1 MSVKSLDREGRWRDI
16 TIGFRVSEE
25 ENERINQLAA
35 LSGMTKQAFIIDRLE
50 GNEITVLA
58 TTRVQKALAFQAK
71 RIADELARVAAGSP
85 VNARLMDVSGAILD
99 VLRQMKDQ
107 GMAIDTLADGLTIED
122 MELSDLRRTMTPD
135 MRQIPLTP
143 EKVEPVADA
152 EKRKPERRRRST
164 KGMFKKDKR

>member
-58 TTRVQKALAFQAK
+58 TARVQKALAIQAK
-71 RIADELARVAAGSP
+71 RVADELARVAAGSP
-85 VNARLMDVSGAILD
+85 ASARLMDLSDAILD
-99 VLRQMKDQ
+99 VLRQMSVQ
-107 GMAIDTLADGLTIED
+107 GMTIDTLADGLTLED
-122 MELSDLRRTMTPD
+122 MELSDLRKTMTPD
-135 MRQIPLTP
+135 MRQIPLKP
-143 EKVEPVADA
+143 EEVEPVADA
-152 EKRKPERRRRST
+152 ENRKPERRRKSA
-164 KGMFKKDKR
+164 KGMFKKDL

>member
-58 TTRVQKALAFQAK
+58 TTRVQKALATS
-71 RIADELARVAAGSP
+71 RPRGS
-85 VNARLMDVSGAILD
+85 LTSLQGS
-99 VLRQMKDQ
+99 LR
-107 GMAIDTLADGLTIED
+107 A
-122 MELSDLRRTMTPD
+122 P
-135 MRQIPLTP
+135 
-143 EKVEPVADA
+143 
-152 EKRKPERRRRST
+152 RST
-164 KGMFKKDKR
+164 QGSWTSQAPSSTSSGK